1 MSDEDAAEEEVHQ
14 SEKDIGGFIDVA
26 SANRRV
32 WLVKVPDFFARRL
45 EDIEGRC
52 EEGVDVYVGSVRT
65 VQSTSG
71 GGTDSKLMI
80 HLDEQG
86 PMADLPSDYHLQ
98 SFKPTQQMHLLVQSA
113 QTEEALGIQG
123 KVEQE
128 CHMIPVLEDERYRTL
143 LRARTEA
150 ANRPKRTIQLVDE
163 HHRAGMVEHVSE
175 HSLLAGQAKRRTEPE
190 MRRER
195 LPRGEVINM
204 LFKAF
209 ERYERMSLGDLLTH
223 TQQPAAYLKE
233 ILAEIAIYN
242 KRGPNKNLYEL
253 LSEYQRKE
261 T

>member
-1 MSDEDAAEEEVHQ
+1 MSDEDTGEGHR
-14 SEKDIGGFIDVA
+14 SEKDIGGFIDVS

-45 EDIEGRC
+45 EEVERGC
-52 EEGVDVYVGSVRT
+52 GEGVDAYVGSVRT
-65 VQSTSG
+65 VQSGSASG
-71 GGTDSKLMI
+71 AGSRLMI

-86 PMADLPSDYHLQ
+86 PMADLPADYHLQ

-123 KVEQE
+123 RVEQE

-150 ANRPKRTIQLVDE
+150 ANRPKRSIQLVDG
-163 HHRAGMVEHVSE
+163 HHRASMVEHVSE
-175 HSLLAGQAKRRTEPE
+175 HALLAGQAKRRTEPE

-209 ERYERMSLGDLLTH
+209 ERYERMSFGDLLTH

-233 ILAEIAIYN
+233 ILGEVAIYN
-242 KRGPNKNLYEL
+242 KRGPNKSLYEL
-253 LSEYQRKE
+253 LPEYQRRE
-261 T
+261 A